1 MAAGSPSGGG
11 AGTKCARPPLQPAEW
26 APILRTLIDSAVVF
40 RRGAEGSLFP
50 GMKGG
55 DRGGIAAAY
64 RVFLDQ
70 TPNPSILHDEIQRRS
85 AINQSDGHARQ
96 PWCRQPR
103 RSRCKSLLI
112 FGNHVKPRS
121 QKYFALS
128 ERQISSH
135 LHPSRP
141 AQRGVGHRH
150 ERWGGSRWTLMLRLT
165 SATEAYGEVVWS

>member
-96 PWCRQPR
+96 PWCRQPW

-112 FGNHVKPRS
+112 FRNRVKPEVKNISLYPKGKSVHIFIHPVPLRG
-121 QKYFALS
+121 ALA
-128 ERQISSH
+128 IVTNVG
-135 LHPSRP
+135 
-141 AQRGVGHRH
+141 AGRGGR
-150 ERWGGSRWTLMLRLT
+150 
-165 SATEAYGEVVWS
+165 